1 MTVVMNAH
9 AWVLYFVS
17 LVYMYIFVPI
27 SYCFMIIYLDI
38 WKSSSILLFAQF
50 AQSVMSLTLYEFYNF
65 FQISVKNVVG
75 ILIRIT
81 LGLQTVGWSFLCIN
95 SSDPWTQDTF
105 PHFNVFFNIFSQRF
119 LVFIVVVF
127 HLLGYVYIKIF
138 CCLKCYYKWEC
149 AHDVFSV
156 CLLVVSL
163 HGLNN
168 LVCEVSQKR
177 GSLFDLW
184 PSYLC

>member
-1 MTVVMNAH
+1 
-9 AWVLYFVS
+9 
-17 LVYMYIFVPI
+17 MYIFVPI

-95 SSDPWTQDTF
+95 SSDP
-105 PHFNVFFNIFSQRF
+105 
-119 LVFIVVVF
+119 
-127 HLLGYVYIKIF
+127 
-138 CCLKCYYKWEC
+138 
-149 AHDVFSV
+149 
-156 CLLVVSL
+156 
-163 HGLNN
+163 
-168 LVCEVSQKR
+168 
-177 GSLFDLW
+177 
-184 PSYLC
+184 